1 MLTYGTRAP
10 DVSSTLRISGWMP
23 CSILRRSMAQTGT
36 SRLGP
41 PSGGA
46 HETSVT
52 DMPCRGSKKH
62 IGRRPGLGSPFATA
76 SAQARRYWPSAMFR
90 LTACMSA
97 GRRAAS
103 RAAVPRS

>member
-1 MLTYGTRAP
+1 
-10 DVSSTLRISGWMP
+10 
-23 CSILRRSMAQTGT
+23 MAQTGT

-46 HETSVT
+46 QDTSVT

-90 LTACMSA
+90 LTACMSP